1 METAHSKD
9 VEMAIQY
16 RRVYTSASV
25 QRKHVSVRLGGQVR
39 KLHTS
44 LPTESFLTL
53 KEVLYSS
60 KSKPSTTVNKQKITY
75 FVGLSSAN
83 RRIQ

>member
-16 RRVYTSASV
+16 RRVYTSASA
-25 QRKHVSVRLGGQVR
+25 QRKQVSVRLEGQVR

-53 KEVLYSS
+53 KKEFFIPASLNLVPL
-60 KSKPSTTVNKQKITY
+60 
-75 FVGLSSAN
+75 
-83 RRIQ
+83 